1 MNSEIIPENRK
12 TITSFPWGHS
22 VHLCAVQNRNLFN
35 DVFEHVLQGNGSW
48 EDWVKHLILSYRA
61 ETMRQSALMVPA
73 ITYLAYLSIIQT
85 ISNPKHLERKHLDCD
100 QIDLIYLKTINII
113 TQSPVH
119 LHTVR
124 KIITYDYLKSSLKN
138 NIAREWEMQNNA
150 VERFPQLLPNN
161 GIERKKGFA
170 KGWYYVKNQRTSLNW
185 AELYNDP
192 RGFSWSLRLSPSLPT
207 WSERYQGI
215 DIYHL
220 FEEELAKS
228 KRDMRRVDILTENG
242 NITPFAQAQKL
253 SLAPLP

>member
-1 MNSEIIPENRK
+1 MNSEIISENRK
-12 TITSFPWGHS
+12 TITSFPWGHFM
-22 VHLCAVQNRNLFN
+22 HLRAVQNRNLFN

-85 ISNPKHLERKHLDCD
+85 VSNPKHLERKYLDCD

-138 NIAREWEMQNNA
+138 NMAREWEMQNNA
-150 VERFPQLLPNN
+150 VELPNASN
-161 GIERKKGFA
+161 SRIERKRVSR
-170 KGWYYVKNQRTSLNW
+170 YCVKNQRNKLGGVYKDPEGSLG
-185 AELYNDP
+185 
-192 RGFSWSLRLSPSLPT
+192 R
-207 WSERYQGI
+207 
-215 DIYHL
+215 
-220 FEEELAKS
+220 
-228 KRDMRRVDILTENG
+228 
-242 NITPFAQAQKL
+242 
-253 SLAPLP
+253 